1 MQAPGVR
8 CKDQEGD
15 ARVRSEVQAPEV
27 RCKHQEGDASE
38 REGQMLGDLEIKIDL
53 AFLPH
58 FPEVCAL

>member
-1 MQAPGVR
+1 MSGGRCKHQKRDASTRREMQGPGGR

-15 ARVRSEVQAPEV
+15 V
-27 RCKHQEGDASE
+27 SE
-38 REGQMLGDLEIKIDL
+38 REGQMLGDLEMKIDL